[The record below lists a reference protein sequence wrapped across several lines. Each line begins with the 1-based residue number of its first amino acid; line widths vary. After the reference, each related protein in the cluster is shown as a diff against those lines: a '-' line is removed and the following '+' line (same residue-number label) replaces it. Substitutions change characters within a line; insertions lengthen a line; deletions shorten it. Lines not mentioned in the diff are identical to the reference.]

1 MYIWRGDPATSSTGH
16 ALPIA
21 GIPPH
26 PRKTSPKERWDDVAA
41 GLFSR
46 VGDDC
51 GSDDD
56 DEDDE
61 DGEAAGMTY
70 TGSEDIL
77 AGECLVKWC
86 EMESRRR

>member
-1 MYIWRGDPATSSTGH
+1 MLREEVYIWRVDPTTSSTGH
-16 ALPIA
+16 ALSIA
-21 GIPPH
+21 ATPTRPWKI
-26 PRKTSPKERWDDVAA
+26 SPKERWDDIAA
-41 GLFSR
+41 GLFLR
-46 VGDDC
+46 VGDGGGD
-51 GSDDD
+51 S
-56 DEDDE
+56 E